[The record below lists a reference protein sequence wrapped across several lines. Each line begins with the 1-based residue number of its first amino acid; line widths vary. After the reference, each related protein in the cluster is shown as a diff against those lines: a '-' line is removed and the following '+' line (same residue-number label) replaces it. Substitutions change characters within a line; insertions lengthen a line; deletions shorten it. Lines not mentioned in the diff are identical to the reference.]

1 MVHLMPA
8 APGGC
13 VPPARQTRLIPLF
26 ALLAGVAGVANNSL
40 AQLVP
45 DRLYY
50 GVNRTIPMTVTVPA
64 PAPKPAG
71 TPAEVTLRKDEG
83 SLADATQPEPDQA
96 DADEAEAPALPA
108 PTTIDV
114 RIDLFDPRDE
124 NAGAVASAPVMAGAV
139 DLAAL
144 FPVLW
149 TSPRPTLRYAQ
160 LVVAGVEVGPPVV
173 LQPLLEAPAAV
184 LLNPRNRTVYF
195 NDPQKERPNF
205 DASQGILQWV
215 SEPPAYSGIR
225 AYVDQHVRFITSA
238 GEIDFRLL
246 PQYAPNTV
254 FNFRELVAGGFYTD
268 IPVHRIVNKLPTDG
282 QPFVFQFGDPT
293 GTGAGGPGYTI
304 ALEPST
310 LPHDFG
316 VLSMARES
324 EPDTGGSQVFVA
336 LSRQGTM
343 SLDGKYTAFG
353 EAVAGAETI
362 LAIARTPVVNMRPPT
377 PPTIRRAELIDAPP
391 YSKRP
396 PRVTRP
402 ADEPTRR

>member
-8 APGGC
+8 AAGGC
-13 VPPARQTRLIPLF
+13 VRNARPVGVAVLL
-26 ALLAGVAGVANNSL
+26 AVLAGVSVPAGMAH

-50 GVNRTIPMTVTVPA
+50 GINRTMPMTVTVPVPAA
-64 PAPKPAG
+64 PPEQKPADG
-71 TPAEVTLRKDEG
+71 QPADEPAEAAAEKSG
-83 SLADATQPEPDQA
+83 AT
-96 DADEAEAPALPA
+96 
-108 PTTIDV
+108 TTITDI

-124 NAGAVASAPVMAGAV
+124 TSLPVATAPVTAGPV

-149 TSPRPTLRYAQ
+149 IGPRPTLRYAQ
-160 LVVAGVEVGPPVV
+160 LVVSGVEVGPPVV
-173 LQPLLEAPAAV
+173 LQPMLEPSSAV
-184 LLNPRNRTVYF
+184 LLNPRTRAVFF
-195 NDPQKERPNF
+195 NDPEKERPNF
-205 DASQGILQWV
+205 DANQGILQWV
-215 SEPPAYSGIR
+215 SEPPSYSGIR
-225 AYVDQHVRFITSA
+225 AYVDKHVRLTTSA
-238 GEIDFRLL
+238 GEMEFRLL
-246 PQYAPNTV
+246 PHHAPNTV

-268 IPVHRIVNKLPTDG
+268 VPVHRVVNKLPTDG

-293 GTGAGGPGYTI
+293 GTGAGGPGYMV

-336 LSRQGTM
+336 LSRQGTA

-362 LAIARTPVVNMRPPT
+362 LTIARTPVLNMRPVK
-377 PPTIRRAELIDAPP
+377 PPMIERAELVDAPP
-391 YSKRP
+391 YSS
-396 PRVTRP
+396 RP
-402 ADEPTRR
+402 ARVQRPMDDAPRR

>member
-1 MVHLMPA
+1 MSPT
-8 APGGC
+8 
-13 VPPARQTRLIPLF
+13 RQLRFLPLF
-26 ALLAGVAGVANNSL
+26 AVLAGVVGMADNSC

-45 DRLYY
+45 DRVYY
-50 GVNRTIPMTVTVPA
+50 GINRTIPMTVTVPA

-71 TPAEVTLRKDEG
+71 TPAMTPPSTNQTPPD
-83 SLADATQPEPDQA
+83 DAKPTDPDQPA
-96 DADEAEAPALPA
+96 PELQDPPAPATL
-108 PTTIDV
+108 DV

-124 NAGAVASAPVMAGAV
+124 IAAPVASAPVIAGPV

-149 TSPRPTLRYAQ
+149 TSPRPALRYAQ
-160 LVVAGVEVGPPVV
+160 LVVAGVEVGAPVV
-173 LQPLLEAPAAV
+173 LQPLLEPPAAV
-184 LLNPRNRTVYF
+184 LLSPRTRAVYF
-195 NDPQKERPNF
+195 NDPQRDAPNF
-205 DASQGILQWV
+205 KATEGILQWV

-225 AYVDQHVRFITSA
+225 AYVDQHARFITSE
-238 GEIDFRLL
+238 GDIEFRLL

-254 FNFRELVAGGFYTD
+254 FNFRQLVTGGFYTD

-310 LPHDFG
+310 LTHDFG

-336 LSRQGTM
+336 LSRQGTT

-353 EAVAGAETI
+353 EAVAGADTI
-362 LAIARTPVVNMRPPT
+362 LAIARTPVLNMRPVK
-377 PPTIRRAELIDAPP
+377 PPTIQRAELVDAPP

-396 PRVTRP
+396 SRVTRP
-402 ADEPTRR
+402 AGEPTSR

>member
-8 APGGC
+8 EPGGC
-13 VPPARQTRLIPLF
+13 VPRTRQTRLLPFF
-26 ALLAGVAGVANNSL
+26 ALLAGVAGLAHNSL

-50 GVNRTIPMTVTVPA
+50 GINRTIPMTVKVPA

-71 TPAEVTLRKDEG
+71 TPAEVTTRPDQT
-83 SLADATQPEPDQA
+83 DPDQA
-96 DADEAEAPALPA
+96 DSDRTEPPSTPA
-108 PTTIDV
+108 PTNLDV
-114 RIDLFDPRDE
+114 RIDLFDPREE
-124 NAGAVASAPVMAGAV
+124 NAGAVVSAPVMAGAV

-149 TSPRPTLRYAQ
+149 TSPRPALRYAQ

-173 LQPLLEAPAAV
+173 LQPLLEPPSAV
-184 LLNPRNRTVYF
+184 LLNPRSRTVYF

-205 DASQGILQWV
+205 DADQGILQWV
-215 SEPPAYSGIR
+215 SEPPAYSGLR

-238 GEIDFRLL
+238 GEIEFRLL

-254 FNFRELVAGGFYTD
+254 FNFRQLIAGGFYTD

-304 ALEPST
+304 PLEPST

-336 LSRQGTM
+336 LSRQGTT
-343 SLDGKYTAFG
+343 SLDGKYTTFA
-353 EAVAGAETI
+353 EAVAGADTI
-362 LAIARTPVVNMRPPT
+362 LGIARTPVLNMRPVK
-377 PPTIRRAELIDAPP
+377 PPMIERAELVDAPP

-396 PRVTRP
+396 RRVTRP
-402 ADEPTRR
+402 VDEPSSR

>member
-1 MVHLMPA
+1 MPA
-8 APGGC
+8 EPGGC
-13 VPPARQTRLIPLF
+13 VPSTRQTRLLPFF
-26 ALLAGVAGVANNSL
+26 ALLAGVAGLAPNSL

-50 GVNRTIPMTVTVPA
+50 GINRTIPMTVTVPA

-71 TPAEVTLRKDEG
+71 TPAEVTSHAHPDR
-83 SLADATQPEPDQA
+83 ADADQADQA
-96 DADEAEAPALPA
+96 DAAPPVAPA
-108 PTTIDV
+108 PTTLDV

-124 NAGAVASAPVMAGAV
+124 NAGPVASAPVIAGPV

-144 FPVLW
+144 FPILW
-149 TSPRPTLRYAQ
+149 TSPRPSLRYAQ
-160 LVVAGVEVGPPVV
+160 LVVAGVEVGPPVI
-173 LQPLLEAPAAV
+173 LQPLLEPPSAV
-184 LLNPRNRTVYF
+184 LLNPRTRAVYF
-195 NDPQKERPNF
+195 NDPERDSPNF
-205 DASQGILQWV
+205 NASEGILRWV

-238 GEIDFRLL
+238 GDIEFRLL

-254 FNFRELVAGGFYTD
+254 FNFRQLIAGGFYTD

-304 ALEPST
+304 PLEPST

-336 LSRQGTM
+336 LSRQGTT
-343 SLDGKYTAFG
+343 SLDGKYTTFA
-353 EAVAGAETI
+353 EAVTGADTI
-362 LAIARTPVVNMRPPT
+362 LAIARTPVLNMRPVK
-377 PPTIRRAELIDAPP
+377 PPMIERAELVDAPS

-396 PRVTRP
+396 RRVTRP
-402 ADEPTRR
+402 VDEPSSR